1 MPASSSSKVLKP
13 KCKYQAKRQ
22 GKKVDAEGDK
32 ARMARE
38 RRRRRPG
45 SEFLCSFS
53 RGGCDFLMGDLEHF
67 EGSKCRHPCALLEH
81 DSGVACDC
89 TAMVGRSNI
98 PGMFNTPGY
107 HAPPLPPGHP
117 GEDGPP
123 IDIDEMSW
131 VDPRLISAPGRPVAW
146 TVVGDQVH
154 PVRI

>member
-81 DSGVACDC
+81 DSGVACD
-89 TAMVGRSNI
+89 
-98 PGMFNTPGY
+98 
-107 HAPPLPPGHP
+107 
-117 GEDGPP
+117 
-123 IDIDEMSW
+123 
-131 VDPRLISAPGRPVAW
+131 
-146 TVVGDQVH
+146 
-154 PVRI
+154 